1 MTNPLKRERMVAL
14 QKGPV
19 TTILPVDFNKKQVKK
34 NYKNVKTCFSMPK
47 KQGKVNSSKF
57 DKKKRKF

>member
-34 NYKNVKTCFSMPK
+34 KL
-47 KQGKVNSSKF
+47 
-57 DKKKRKF
+57 